1 MKSAH
6 IIKNFLRNCP
16 RYAEKCKTLSG
27 FSGIL
32 FSKYKLHNWRI
43 FAFLVNTPPSDG
55 HFDHYSVVRLEDA
68 CRKALTFTPSPSLK
82 SVQAILKSEQDLLQ
96 TEDVEPEPVPQKAHR
111 FTRGAEYYRRG
122 KK

>member
-1 MKSAH
+1 MISALK
-6 IIKNFLRNCP
+6 IRQRKFNF
-16 RYAEKCKTLSG
+16 G
-27 FSGIL
+27 QIL
-32 FSKYKLHNWRI
+32 EN
-43 FAFLVNTPPSDG
+43 
-55 HFDHYSVVRLEDA
+55 EDA

-96 TEDVEPEPVPQKAHR
+96 TEDVDPEPVPQKVHR

>member
-1 MKSAH
+1 MPPEHTAYLQWNSEW
-6 IIKNFLRNCP
+6 FLRWASSIGENTAAVVRVFLTAHKGYKSCM
-16 RYAEKCKTLSG
+16 ALLKLSD
-27 FSGIL
+27 
-32 FSKYKLHNWRI
+32 R
-43 FAFLVNTPPSDG
+43 
-55 HFDHYSVVRLEDA
+55 YSVVRLEDA

-96 TEDVEPEPVPQKAHR
+96 TEDVDSEPVPQKAHR